1 MAKIAVII
9 RRKVQIVLET
19 ETRSWKR
26 CIRPDRVQVWQTCRN
41 MFKDV
46 QFRKL
51 KHAVRWKHLATEHG
65 T

>member
-1 MAKIAVII
+1 MAKIAVTI
-9 RRKVQIVLET
+9 RRKVWIVLET

-26 CIRPDRVQVWQTCRN
+26 CIRADRVQVWQMCSDT
-41 MFKDV
+41 FKDV